1 MNLISSY
8 GSQQILRQDQLHP
21 TLEKGLQNSHGRNQM
36 LNHQMPDWN
45 KLLLAR
51 PNSNK
56 SKTTINC
63 FCPVRIQHP
72 LSSNPF
78 LCCSDELVLATLFQ
92 KHPDAIQEVSCH
104 MKFLIRVFIAN
115 WFEEW
120 CNWNHSKEC
129 VILLAERFTSI
140 NVDGGSD
147 MSPELLLLLP
157 LRQWFAQGAIVSHA
171 LAFWTTLLMG
181 IQRTTARHRPKRW
194 IIKKKLLFLILY
206 L

>member
-92 KHPDAIQEVSCH
+92 KHPDAIQEVSYH

-115 WFEEW
+115 WLEKW
-120 CNWNHSKEC
+120 CHWNHSKEC
-129 VILLAERFTSI
+129 VILLAGRFTSI
-140 NVDGGSD
+140 SVEKGSGI
-147 MSPELLLLLP
+147 SPELLLLLP
-157 LRQWFAQGAIVSHA
+157 LHQWCIQGTRVSHA
-171 LAFWTTLLMG
+171 FASKTKSLVQ
-181 IQRTTARHRPKRW
+181 IQRITARQRSTQHK
-194 IIKKKLLFLILY
+194 IKNKSLFSSPY

>member
-1 MNLISSY
+1 
-8 GSQQILRQDQLHP
+8 
-21 TLEKGLQNSHGRNQM
+21 M

-78 LCCSDELVLATLFQ
+78 LCCRDELVFATLFQ
-92 KHPDAIQEVSCH
+92 KHPDAIEELGCH
-104 MKFLIRVFIAN
+104 LNSLIRVFIAN
-115 WFEEW
+115 SFEKW
-120 CNWNHSKEC
+120 CYWSHSKEC
-129 VILLAERFTSI
+129 VILLAGRFTSI
-140 NVDGGSD
+140 SVEKGSD
-147 MSPELLLLLP
+147 MSPELLRLLP
-157 LRQWFAQGAIVSHA
+157 LRQWFAQGAIVSHT
-171 LAFWTTLLMG
+171 LAFWTTLLTG
-181 IQRTTARHRPKRW
+181 IQRTTARHRPKRC
-194 IIKKKLLFLILY
+194 IIKKKLLLLILY